1 MNESKL
7 KADAMDSV
15 GELPNL
21 LLGESGYPYLPAIP
35 LTPAPKQNKFKGT
48 YKPDTKHSQAIE
60 RCKEDRGGEFSNIS
74 LSSKVTYKFLG

>member
-1 MNESKL
+1 MESKL
-7 KADAMDSV
+7 KQSAMDSV

-21 LLGESGYPYLPAIP
+21 LLRECGYPHLPAIP

-60 RCKEDRGGEFSNIS
+60 RCKEDRGGEFSNA
-74 LSSKVTYKFLG
+74 LVGKRTDDYRNLG